1 MTQVLDP
8 RAVEASTAEKSAQEK
23 LHYQDVLKYLTE
35 RSYRAEAEKAMEED
49 DPKES
54 ERFHSQ
60 RCKPFTVEHALSC
73 SCGGY
78 PSIRHNELRDIPATL
93 LTEHCLSSRHQ
104 RSQTAENGAI
114 MANGNLKSSA
124 VFKMYLKNSQIQF
137 ELKNKSGMF
146 LMLKELNSSV
156 NEDVNNTTSSP
167 VNITAANPTI
177 SQEYA
182 VVVYYPSES
191 HLHVTMWE
199 NKYVAR
205 W

>member
-1 MTQVLDP
+1 
-8 RAVEASTAEKSAQEK
+8 
-23 LHYQDVLKYLTE
+23 
-35 RSYRAEAEKAMEED
+35 
-49 DPKES
+49 
-54 ERFHSQ
+54 
-60 RCKPFTVEHALSC
+60 
-73 SCGGY
+73 
-78 PSIRHNELRDIPATL
+78 
-93 LTEHCLSSRHQ
+93 
-104 RSQTAENGAI
+104 